1 MTRAPLTGFARIAG
15 VTAVLFAAYSLVMVG
30 GWASPRTVAVLDSFV
45 SVAVPAMATAFA
57 VRAARSTERR
67 LRLAWLALSLGL
79 ISATVAE
86 AIWAYYKIAE
96 GKSPIPSPADYAY
109 LLFPVGMLVAL
120 LLFPG
125 GISRRSRTRLLLD
138 GVVVAAALLIVAWLT
153 SMQKIFEAAGKSELQ
168 TFVALAYPVSNVAAL
183 TVAAVALSRSARVPL
198 TPLALGLGCMTLAEA
213 AYAYFASGS
222 YVVTRHLI
230 NVGWMAGMVLI
241 MLAAFL
247 GNRASSDDEAGTEM
261 PGWASTLLPY
271 APVLLAGVV
280 VAVEPPDRSRS
291 PLVVAAGVVLGVAVL
306 VRQLLAVAENRRLLA
321 TVADRAMRDPL
332 TGLANRALFQDRLEH
347 ALQLRQRDGRPIG
360 ILALD
365 LNDFKLVNDT
375 MGHSAGDEL
384 LTSFAARLLSSV
396 RTGDT
401 VARLGGDEFAVLLE
415 GQVDHWNPVA
425 QRVVEAFDRPFVVD
439 GHELLIRPSAGLAV
453 AGPADDPGLSAEELL
468 KRADIAMYSAK
479 RARGRGVYSFSA
491 EMALH
496 DSFGTDALTG
506 PKVTSSLQG
515 AAIVQFLGELRQAI
529 HQSRLT
535 LVYQPKFGARNGRV
549 VGVEALLRWPHPERG
564 LLGPEEFLPLVRQHG
579 LMAMVTDL
587 VIDTALDDAARWHAA
602 GVETPVAV
610 NLFAPL
616 LSNPDLPRS
625 MSHALT
631 ERGLDCSALT
641 VEITEDLFL
650 ADLVSTK
657 AVLAELQDLGIRIAI
672 DDFGSGYSA
681 LSYLADL
688 PIDEV
693 KLDCDFMARAMT
705 DERTATVVGAA
716 IDLAHRL
723 GLVTVAEGV
732 ESAEIAARMR
742 DFECDV
748 LQGYYFSPPLTA
760 DELIETLSCE
770 RSGLS

>member
-1 MTRAPLTGFARIAG
+1 M
-15 VTAVLFAAYSLVMVG
+15 
-30 GWASPRTVAVLDSFV
+30 
-45 SVAVPAMATAFA
+45 
-57 VRAARSTERR
+57 
-67 LRLAWLALSLGL
+67 
-79 ISATVAE
+79 
-86 AIWAYYKIAE
+86 
-96 GKSPIPSPADYAY
+96 
-109 LLFPVGMLVAL
+109 
-120 LLFPG
+120 
-125 GISRRSRTRLLLD
+125 
-138 GVVVAAALLIVAWLT
+138 
-153 SMQKIFEAAGKSELQ
+153 
-168 TFVALAYPVSNVAAL
+168 
-183 TVAAVALSRSARVPL
+183 
-198 TPLALGLGCMTLAEA
+198 
-213 AYAYFASGS
+213 
-222 YVVTRHLI
+222 
-230 NVGWMAGMVLI
+230 
-241 MLAAFL
+241 
-247 GNRASSDDEAGTEM
+247 
-261 PGWASTLLPY
+261 
-271 APVLLAGVV
+271 
-280 VAVEPPDRSRS
+280 
-291 PLVVAAGVVLGVAVL
+291 
-306 VRQLLAVAENRRLLA
+306 
-321 TVADRAMRDPL
+321 
-332 TGLANRALFQDRLEH
+332 
-347 ALQLRQRDGRPIG
+347 
-360 ILALD
+360 
-365 LNDFKLVNDT
+365 
-375 MGHSAGDEL
+375 
-384 LTSFAARLLSSV
+384 
-396 RTGDT
+396 
-401 VARLGGDEFAVLLE
+401 
-415 GQVDHWNPVA
+415 
-425 QRVVEAFDRPFVVD
+425 VEAFDRPFVVD